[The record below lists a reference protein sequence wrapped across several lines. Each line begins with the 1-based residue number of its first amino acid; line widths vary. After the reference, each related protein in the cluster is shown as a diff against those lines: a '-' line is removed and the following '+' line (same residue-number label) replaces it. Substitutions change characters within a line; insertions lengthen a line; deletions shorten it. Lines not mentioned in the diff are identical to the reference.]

1 MCTLA
6 LPLTPTVRSGMDEKK
21 AFEPEEAYEPP
32 AVVEVGSVSS
42 LTGQDASPDSD
53 GTTTADDS

>member
-1 MCTLA
+1 
-6 LPLTPTVRSGMDEKK
+6 MDEKK
-21 AFEPEEAYEPP
+21 AFEPDEAYEPP

-53 GTTTADDS
+53 GTTPADDSSSR